1 MPLWKVYHPAGAYTP
16 QDKKDLSERI
26 TGMYARVPIPK
37 FYVVFIFEEIAKD
50 SCFVGGKPNNK
61 FIRFKVDQIART
73 EVKSTAVI

>member
-1 MPLWKVYHPAGAYTP
+1 MPLWKVYHPAGAYTA

-50 SCFVGGKPNNK
+50 SCFVGGEPNNK
-61 FIRFKVDQIART
+61 IYPV
-73 EVKSTAVI
+73 